1 MFASLSD
8 VSHQGQHSRTSAK
21 GWEATSLPP
30 PAATK
35 ACRTRVVLRRTTLT
49 EAEALCFKSEA
60 DCDMRSSLPH
70 VRTLAAKHATNPS
83 KSYLFFK
90 VCSRSLCAYHV
101 HICMRYVHLF
111 FEFLFACVH
120 QASASTT
127 SLTIRP
133 YICICCARTYQ
144 LTVLNS
150 SSLRAP
156 RVLAPAA
163 VQTLRP
169 LAAAPAAAFHSIF

>member
-1 MFASLSD
+1 VTCRTKASTR
-8 VSHQGQHSRTSAK
+8 GQVPKVGKRLRCRPPQPGKPVVPSRT
-21 GWEATSLPP
+21 EAYY
-30 PAATK
+30 AH
-35 ACRTRVVLRRTTLT
+35 R
-49 EAEALCFKSEA
+49 AEALCFKSEA